1 MSDKETLHFKIELA
15 GTFWK
20 KRPAY
25 SILINDNVIK
35 SSTVETN
42 SEEVFAVEFDHEFNE
57 GTQSL
62 KIRLE
67 NKEDSDVLKD
77 NYDDPDNYKIIGDM
91 LLNIKN
97 IEIDEITLGHML
109 YGKSLFTP
117 DSSAHPVLDQ
127 CLDLGWNGTWNLEFT
142 SPFYIWLLENI

>member
-1 MSDKETLHFKIELA
+1 MSDTENLHFKIELL

-25 SILINDNVIK
+25 SIYINDTVIK
-35 SSTVETN
+35 YGTVEVD
-42 SEEVFAVEFDHEFNE
+42 SGEVFIVEFDQEFSE
-57 GTQSL
+57 GPQSL

-97 IEIDEITLGHML
+97 IEIDEISLDNLL
-109 YGKSLFTP
+109 YNKSLFTP
-117 DSSAHPVLDQ
+117 DDPARPVLDK